1 MSVFSFLDR
10 TACFVVLLEALL
22 DAHMFDLAQQ
32 LLEDELDRARE
43 LGGAEAAAST
53 LTQCAE
59 VALKVACELMD
70 SASSCRDAV
79 WYHARQCLALVP
91 VAADLAAQGELSVEG
106 LSAEPVGSERGGAEG
121 GGAGGVAQW
130 QERVRR
136 EQELMEAVEML
147 DALGLDP
154 LPVAIRQAQ
163 RKDPLSIIGRAVQ
176 DAPARWR
183 TRTEAVRLGR
193 LLGLTARADE
203 LRITE
208 LMARAMLVAAASGD
222 AGGGGGTVRAE
233 AMQLLTVLMDAGWAG
248 VCDVCE
254 RLAGEEEARA
264 LELSVRQRLAL
275 AAHALAHC
283 PVARAPCCL
292 VLCQR
297 LRRAVLLEVGAAR
310 CYVSIDPSIYMYD
323 VCI

>member
-79 WYHARQCLALVP
+79 WHHARLCLGLVP
-91 VAADLAAQGELSVEG
+91 VAADLAAAGELRVEG
-106 LSAEPVGSERGGAEG
+106 LAAETEVSEPSGAEA

-176 DAPARWR
+176 DAPATWH
-183 TRTEAVRLGR
+183 THAEAVRLGR

-203 LRITE
+203 LCITE
-208 LMARAMLVAAASGD
+208 LMARAKLVAAASRD
-222 AGGGGGTVRAE
+222 AGGGTLRAE
-233 AMQLLTVLMDAGWAG
+233 ALQLLTMLMDAGWAG

-254 RLAGEEEARA
+254 RLAGEEEAGA
-264 LELSVRQRLAL
+264 LELSLRQRLAL